1 MLAELLRPL
10 GYAVEDAIPD
20 HGRGRTGS
28 LRSAPVCADS
38 RHGQVDTADS
48 PGAGDPTPNPDIDST
63 AASTVL
69 VEVLPGVAV
78 VAGEVPPELKPDLI
92 DFGIVPAADR
102 KQISAILA
110 SSGNTAT
117 LVGNLGSVFSGV
129 QGLYRID
136 ATTQALLN
144 SGATLAVKDG
154 GSLGAV
160 MVPGRI
166 LRQARFYSVNAVS
179 KAQTAASIGPALAM
193 VGLQMMLSE
202 VSGLVRTNLA
212 VTSQVLTAIRK
223 DQWAELTGLVAA
235 IDRAVDQAREIESVP
250 TSLWED
256 VAGSGA
262 LLQKQLELCQGNVRD
277 HIRQIGRTD
286 ARSHREYLQT
296 NAEAIAFDAH
306 ALLSSLKAWTGYH
319 ALRAARARA
328 AGRDDAAEAQYA
340 EVIARDTRVEFDSA
354 LAEST
359 SLVDALTREL
369 RITAELPG
377 PDAWP
382 LPGKRKEVKAAR
394 ETSARLLEAIEPLAD
409 ALHPPAPPLEA
420 PGVVCAPGSLDL
432 EPYLRILRWL
442 LEDGETMRVL
452 GFPDQLD
459 SLGPISAIVG
469 GAKEKLAAARD
480 KAAARTLVAVTNRRV
495 IIART
500 NAFLEQAEIRQAVPV
515 DQVRYVRYVRATTTH
530 DKSARLAIDL
540 ITRDENIRWLFPA
553 DMDHTQVAAL
563 AAVLAES
570 MTIPDVERDELQ
582 RRCCAPVEAGKN
594 GGSEDSSS
602 TEPT

>member
-1 MLAELLRPL
+1 MQGPSDSMEMAEP
-10 GYAVEDAIPD
+10 EDN
-20 HGRGRTGS
+20 GRS
-28 LRSAPVCADS
+28 
-38 RHGQVDTADS
+38 DTADS
-48 PGAGDPTPNPDIDST
+48 PAVDDPMSSSDIGST
-63 AASTVL
+63 TASTVL

-110 SSGNTAT
+110 SVGNAASV
-117 LVGNLGSVFSGV
+117 VGNLGNAFASV

-136 ATTQALLN
+136 ATSQALLN

-154 GSLGAV
+154 GNLGTV

-166 LRQARFYSVNAVS
+166 LRQVRLYSANAVS

-212 VTSQVLTAIRK
+212 VTSQVLTSIRK
-223 DQWAELTGLVAA
+223 EQWAELAGLVAA

-250 TSLWED
+250 MSLWED

-262 LLQKQLELCQGNVRD
+262 LLQKQLELYQGHVRD
-277 HIRQIGRTD
+277 HVRQIDRAE
-286 ARSHREYLQT
+286 ARSHREYLQS
-296 NAEAIAFDAH
+296 NAEAIAFDAY

-328 AGRDDAAEAQYA
+328 AGREDAAEAQYA
-340 EVIARDTRVEFDSA
+340 EVIARDTRAEFDSV
-354 LAEST
+354 LAET
-359 SLVDALTREL
+359 TKLVDELTREL

-382 LPGKRKEVKAAR
+382 LLGKRKDVKAAR
-394 ETSARLLEAIEPLAD
+394 EISARLLEAIEPLAD
-409 ALHPPAPPLEA
+409 ALRPPASPLEA
-420 PGVVCAPGSLDL
+420 PGVVCAPESLGL
-432 EPYLRILRWL
+432 EPYLRILQWL
-442 LEDGETMRVL
+442 LEDGENLRVL

-459 SLGPISAIVG
+459 GDDPISAILG
-469 GAKEKLAAARD
+469 GAKEMLAAAMD
-480 KAAARTLVAVTNRRV
+480 KAAVKTLVAVTDRR
-495 IIART
+495 IIMAKT
-500 NAFLEQAEIRQAVPV
+500 NSFLEQGEVLQDIPL
-515 DQVRYVRYVRATTTH
+515 DQVRYVRAATSQ
-530 DKSARLAIDL
+530 DRSARLAIDL
-540 ITRDENIRWLFPA
+540 ITRDENIRWLFHA
-553 DMDHTQVAAL
+553 DIANTQVDAL

-570 MTIPDVERDELQ
+570 MTIPDAEREELQ
-582 RRCCAPVEAGKN
+582 RRRYASIEAGEKN
-594 GGSEDSSS
+594 ESPGTRSTSPKGSEATNCDA
-602 TEPT
+602 E